1 MQPKE
6 KLLRIGLGPLSVPA
20 ARSSS
25 GKSDKVIPIG
35 DENPTVLWPVFTLLI
50 IAANLAVFVY
60 QLSLVMVDPR
70 LEQAL
75 VYQLGLVPAAI
86 THGLLP
92 AGGYATLVSSMFLHG
107 GWMHIIGNMMYL
119 WIFGNNV
126 EDSMGHLRFVVF
138 YLVTGLLA
146 ACAHIAMQPSSTVP
160 TIGASGAVSGIL
172 GAYLILYPSAR
183 IKTLLPLGIFWT
195 VVRLPAWCF
204 LIFWIGWQFVSQT
217 LVPADANAGGVAYA
231 AHIGGFVAGLLLI
244 SLFRKYR
251 RRRYRLY

>member
-1 MQPKE
+1 M
-6 KLLRIGLGPLSVPA
+6 
-20 ARSSS
+20 
-25 GKSDKVIPIG
+25 IPIG
-35 DENPTVLWPVFTLLI
+35 DENPTVLWPVVTLLI
-50 IAANLAVFVY
+50 IAANVAVFVY

-75 VYQLGLVPAAI
+75 TYQLGLVPAAI
-86 THGLLP
+86 THAILP

-126 EDSMGHLRFVVF
+126 EDSMGHLRFLVF
-138 YLVTGLLA
+138 YLLTGALA
-146 ACAHIAMQPSSTVP
+146 AGAHVLMQPSSIVP

-183 IKTLLPLGIFWT
+183 IKTLLPFGIFWT
-195 VVRLPAWCF
+195 VVRLPAWFF
-204 LIFWIGWQFVSQT
+204 LIFWIGWQILSQT
-217 LVPADANAGGVAYA
+217 LVPAAPNAGGVAYA

-251 RRRYRLY
+251 RRRSKIY